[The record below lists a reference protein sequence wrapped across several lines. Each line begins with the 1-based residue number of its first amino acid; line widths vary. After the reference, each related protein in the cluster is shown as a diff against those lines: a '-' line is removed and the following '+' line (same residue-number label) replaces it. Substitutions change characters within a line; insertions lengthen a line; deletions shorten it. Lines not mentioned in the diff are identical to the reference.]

1 MLQSRQSR
9 RLGRIKSRDFD
20 VAGFHYAADG
30 AVVADFFASS
40 DFVRGIRGPVGSGK
54 TVACCVELFR
64 RALDQAPSP
73 ADGLRKTRWAVVRNT
88 QPELKTTTIK
98 TWLDWLPEHTY
109 GRFNWSPPFTHY
121 IRRGEIDCEVIFIAL
136 DKAEDVKKLL
146 SLELT
151 GAFINEAREIPK
163 PVLDAVTMRV
173 GRYPSQRDGGPTW
186 SGVIMDTN
194 APDEDH
200 WWAIMSGDV
209 IPPDFMTAE
218 EIANLVRPKHWT
230 FYSQPGAMLAIK
242 NKDRVIG
249 YAMNPERENQKGIGD
264 DYYQRMIAGKTHG
277 WINVYVC
284 NHYGTLS
291 DGKPVYPGFDR
302 ALHVSAEPLLPFA
315 GHDIYVGID
324 FGLTPAAV
332 FGQKVRG
339 RWIILREI
347 VTQDMGIVRFSSLLH
362 QTMTELRGSYSIW
375 GDPTG
380 DNRVGT
386 DEDTPF
392 RVLRRQNILVRP
404 TLTND
409 PALRIEAVTQPLER
423 LVDRHPGLVV
433 DPGCRNLIAGFEGGY
448 HYKRMQVSGAERYE
462 EKPNK
467 NRFSH
472 VHDAAQYMMLGGGE
486 GQALISGMNQAK
498 VVKAPHRFDVFAR
511 AQLNKKRKVALK
523 GW

>member
-1 MLQSRQSR
+1 MAEF
-9 RLGRIKSRDFD
+9 KY
-20 VAGFHYAADG
+20 VADG
-30 AVVADFFASS
+30 VVVDDFFASE
-40 DFVRGIRGPVGSGK
+40 DFVRGLRGPVGSGK
-54 TVACCVELFR
+54 TVACCVEVFR
-64 RALDQAPSP
+64 RSVQQAPSP
-73 ADGLRKTRWAVVRNT
+73 QSGLRKTRWAVVRNT

-121 IRRGEIDCEVIFIAL
+121 IRRGAIDCEVIFLAL
-136 DKAEDVKKLL
+136 DKPEDVKKLL

-151 GAFINEAREIPK
+151 GAFINEAREIAK

-209 IPPDFMTAE
+209 VPPDFMSAD
-218 EIANLVRPKHWT
+218 EIQQLVKPQNWR
-230 FYSQPGAMLAIK
+230 FFSQPGAMLALK
-242 NKDRVIG
+242 NKDRITG
-249 YAMNPERENQKGIGD
+249 YEMNPLRENQKGIGA

-291 DGKPVYPGFDR
+291 DGKSVYPTFDR
-302 ALHVSAEPLLPFA
+302 SLHVSKELLAPIP

-339 RWIILREI
+339 RWLILREI
-347 VTQDMGIVRFSSLLH
+347 VTTDMGIVRFSRLLREV
-362 QTMTELRGSYSIW
+362 MTELGGTFSVW

-392 RVLRRQNILVRP
+392 RVLRRQQIFVRP

-409 PALRIEAVTQPLER
+409 PVLRIEAVTQPLDR
-423 LVDRHPGLVV
+423 LVDRHPGLLI
-433 DPGCRNLIAGFEGGY
+433 DPRCRNLIAGFEGGY
-448 HYKRMQVSGAERYE
+448 HRKKMQVSGSERYE
-462 EKPNK
+462 EKPDK

-472 VHDAAQYMMLGGGE
+472 VHDGCQYMMLGGGE
-486 GQALISGMNQAK
+486 GRALIHGMEQA
-498 VVKAPHRFDVFAR
+498 VIVKAPHRFDVFAR
-511 AQLNKKRKVALK
+511 AQLNKRRKLVLK

>member
-1 MLQSRQSR
+1 VAS
-9 RLGRIKSRDFD
+9 FD
-20 VAGFHYAADG
+20 YKVDGHVAAA
-30 AVVADFFASS
+30 FFASEA
-40 DFVRGIRGPVGSGK
+40 FVRGLRGPVGSGK
-54 TVACCVELFR
+54 SVACCVELFR
-64 RALDQAPSP
+64 RAIAQDPSP

-98 TWLDWLPEHTY
+98 TWLDWFPEHRY
-109 GRFNWSPPFTHY
+109 GKFNWSPPFTHH

-151 GAFINEAREIPK
+151 GAFINEAREAPK
-163 PVLDAVTMRV
+163 AVLDAVTMRV
-173 GRYPSQRDGGPTW
+173 GRYPSQRDGGPSW
-186 SGVIMDTN
+186 SGVFMDTN

-209 IPPDFMTAE
+209 MPPDFMSSE
-218 EIANLVRPKHWT
+218 EVEQLVRPADWE
-230 FYSQPGAMLAIK
+230 FFSQPGAMVAV
-242 NKDRVIG
+242 KDHGKVLG
-249 YAMNPERENQKGIGD
+249 YEINPARENQKGIGAE
-264 DYYQRMIAGKTHG
+264 YYQRMIAGKTHG

-284 NHYGTLS
+284 NQYGTLT
-291 DGKPVYPGFDR
+291 DGKAVYPSFDR
-302 ALHVSAEPLLPFA
+302 ALHVASSPIMPFA
-315 GHDIYVGID
+315 GHDIFVGID
-324 FGLTPAAV
+324 FGLTPAAL

-339 RWIILREI
+339 RWYLLREI
-347 VTQDMGIVRFSSLLH
+347 VTTDMGIVRFSELLRH
-362 QTMTELRGSYSIW
+362 VMSELPGNFSIW

-392 RVLRRQNILVRP
+392 RVLRRGGLLVRP
-404 TLTND
+404 TATND

-423 LVDRHPGLVV
+423 LVDRKPGLVV

-448 HYKRMQVSGAERYE
+448 HYRRMAVVGTERFE
-462 EKPNK
+462 TSPFK

-472 VHDAAQYMMLGGGE
+472 VHDACQYMMLGGGE
-486 GQALISGMNQAK
+486 GRALVTGPQQA
-498 VVKAPHRFDVFAR
+498 VTRAPYRFDVFGHAR
-511 AQLNKKRKVALK
+511 VHRRKAQVK